1 MCISIVARLVVQ
13 GVICSW
19 QRILGL
25 HILHNQFDLTA
36 INLTLL
42 LAAVESRSILLKIY
56 DKILLILIGSNNFGR
71 RHTLA

>member
-1 MCISIVARLVVQ
+1 MCISIVARLVLQ

-19 QRILGL
+19 QCILGL
-25 HILHNQFDLTA
+25 HMLQNRFDLTA

-42 LAAVESRSILLKIY
+42 LIAVESRSILLKIY